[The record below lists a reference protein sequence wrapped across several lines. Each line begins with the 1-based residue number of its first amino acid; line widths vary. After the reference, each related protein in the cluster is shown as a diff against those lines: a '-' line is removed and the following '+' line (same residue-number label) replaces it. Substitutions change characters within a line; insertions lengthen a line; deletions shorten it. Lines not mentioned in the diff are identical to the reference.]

1 MTRKH
6 THRKTA
12 TSTILAKHFL
22 ARLMKDGVI
31 KDRSDTRQK
40 PRDVEAPKV
49 LRKP

>member
-22 ARLMKDGVI
+22 ARLDLGLLR
-31 KDRSDTRQK
+31 DHTDTRQK